1 MTPLKKYILLS
12 VFFGVMSYAVVAQN
26 SNKEWQVGYFAP
38 YISNMGGTLGYAF
51 DLKEF
56 GDNSNK
62 QRISKHYLQILTQ
75 LGYFTQ
81 TNVSHNLLLNPEL
94 VYRWNKSDKRFFLT
108 SSVGAGY
115 LIAFQRQDGSLNLG
129 TGKMDY
135 RYDALNYFL
144 PTLNLG
150 LGVDPKK
157 HVGFYFKATY
167 GRKLSVQNANAAFL
181 GLSTGLILKFNSK
194 KK

>member
-1 MTPLKKYILLS
+1 MKKYILLFVYIGLVSSS
-12 VFFGVMSYAVVAQN
+12 VLAQN
-26 SNKEWQVGYFAP
+26 NNKEWQVGYIAP
-38 YISNMGGTLGYAF
+38 YISNRGGTVGYAF
-51 DLKEF
+51 DLKEL
-56 GDNSNK
+56 GDHSTEK
-62 QRISKHYLQILTQ
+62 RQGRQRLQFLSQ

-81 TNVSHNLLLNPEL
+81 PNVSRNLLFNPEL

-115 LIAFQRQDGSLNLG
+115 LLSFQRQVGTLNLG
-129 TGKMDY
+129 TGEIDY

-150 LGVDPKK
+150 LRVEPKK
-157 HVGFYFKATY
+157 HLGFSFKVSY
-167 GRKLSVQNANAAFL
+167 GRKLSTQNVNAAFV
-181 GLSTGLILKFNSK
+181 GLSTGLIAKFNSK